1 MNLSFII
8 EFMKPLVLAIQFLEG
23 DFIISNVLNK
33 WMELESVYRVK
44 KNETLSQKTIKL
56 REFVGD
62 QLNKKWDL
70 ISDHIH
76 AGSFL
81 LDPRFREISLPPPEF
96 KDGEVYKRACRKSSM
111 EGFGTT
117 VSRIPRIPWAITCRD
132 LADVAIDILTF
143 PQSSA
148 ACEWTMNAI

>member
-96 KDGEVYKRACRKSSM
+96 KDGEQFIKELVGR

-117 VSRIPRIPWAITCRD
+117 VSRIPRIPWAIWEGS
-132 LADVAIDILTF
+132 F
-143 PQSSA
+143 GY
-148 ACEWTMNAI
+148 